1 MKRCL
6 ILICMLGNIL
16 FAAADNTATKE
27 ALSVALKSIS
37 SPEEKLETLTNLM
50 DISRQEEQVD
60 YAKQLYKE
68 ALANDNDYYKE
79 AALTEIL
86 RFYVNN
92 DIKDSTNV
100 YMEEAKRELKG
111 KARDFLVTYMQTII
125 DVRVVFYTEG
135 EDRKKLIEQ
144 YRLKLETDKNL
155 SVLEKISINYV
166 LGMAYGNR
174 VEPGNEEEWNKRICT
189 RFKAIIDLSENIP
202 LQYYYLFRL
211 NTFSILTLYSGES
224 NYSGAMNDQATYAL
238 RYLEMQKE
246 YAETKEMK
254 KRPYISKRHLL
265 NAYSSLAVTAKT
277 LGKDLASS
285 YFQHFME
292 LNRKYPEDAAFSAEY
307 DRFFTALN
315 FYRTTNDYPMAIRY
329 CDSVIHYFRN
339 ADFKIDLS
347 DHVVSTLKEK
357 IDMLD
362 SLHLYKEAYE
372 SHKEYAALVDSAR
385 LKNMKDKLEDL
396 EINKRVDELVIEKKA
411 LEVDLQKSRSQL
423 YMFLALFILA
433 ISFAVFVAFRLW
445 KINSLYKKLQDSN
458 RLVILASEKA
468 QESEKMKNAFI
479 KNMCHEVRT
488 PLNAINGFAD
498 LITTEDIT
506 PEEKQEFSK
515 IIFENC
521 NHITSMMNSVLEI
534 AQLDSNKEDLPLSP
548 VNIHL
553 LCSCEMEQLKR
564 LNSKPDIDYQIE
576 GDRNKDIAFTNS
588 SHFSLILAHLLNN
601 ANKFTERGSIV
612 LSYKAEEEQNRMIV
626 SITDTGCGISPD
638 KREWIFERFT
648 KADDFVPGSGLGLYL
663 CRQIAER
670 MKGQIYVDP
679 DYTTGL
685 RITLIIPIKPE

>member
-6 ILICMLGNIL
+6 ILIYMLGNIL

-202 LQYYYLFRL
+202 LQYSYLFRL

-238 RYLEMQKE
+238 RYLEMQ
-246 YAETKEMK
+246 
-254 KRPYISKRHLL
+254 
-265 NAYSSLAVTAKT
+265 
-277 LGKDLASS
+277 
-285 YFQHFME
+285 
-292 LNRKYPEDAAFSAEY
+292 NRK
-307 DRFFTALN
+307 R
-315 FYRTTNDYPMAIRY
+315 
-329 CDSVIHYFRN
+329 
-339 ADFKIDLS
+339 
-347 DHVVSTLKEK
+347 
-357 IDMLD
+357 
-362 SLHLYKEAYE
+362 
-372 SHKEYAALVDSAR
+372 
-385 LKNMKDKLEDL
+385 
-396 EINKRVDELVIEKKA
+396 
-411 LEVDLQKSRSQL
+411 
-423 YMFLALFILA
+423 
-433 ISFAVFVAFRLW
+433 
-445 KINSLYKKLQDSN
+445 
-458 RLVILASEKA
+458 
-468 QESEKMKNAFI
+468 
-479 KNMCHEVRT
+479 
-488 PLNAINGFAD
+488 
-498 LITTEDIT
+498 
-506 PEEKQEFSK
+506 
-515 IIFENC
+515 
-521 NHITSMMNSVLEI
+521 
-534 AQLDSNKEDLPLSP
+534 
-548 VNIHL
+548 
-553 LCSCEMEQLKR
+553 
-564 LNSKPDIDYQIE
+564 
-576 GDRNKDIAFTNS
+576 
-588 SHFSLILAHLLNN
+588 
-601 ANKFTERGSIV
+601 
-612 LSYKAEEEQNRMIV
+612 
-626 SITDTGCGISPD
+626 
-638 KREWIFERFT
+638 
-648 KADDFVPGSGLGLYL
+648 
-663 CRQIAER
+663 
-670 MKGQIYVDP
+670 
-679 DYTTGL
+679 
-685 RITLIIPIKPE
+685 